1 MNETNP
7 TLPQKPITFKKKFPL
22 EKGELIAFLSTE
34 TGFSKSL
41 LKKLLTNGA
50 VWFTKANGGKRQRV
64 RRATFELFQGAIVE
78 LFYDPKF
85 LDIEIPEPVL
95 LKDTKEW
102 GIWFKPAGL
111 LSQGN
116 NFGDQASIERIVEK
130 TKGKAY
136 LLHRLDREAQGLMLF
151 AYNEKSARIFSEK
164 FQKRTIKKFYEIEV
178 VGDMTKEQPMSGD
191 IEFDLDGKSAKTSYT
206 ILSVQNT
213 DELVTT
219 KVAVEIHTGR
229 LHQIRRH
236 FAMLDFPV
244 YGDPKYGKNNKNSDG
259 MRLRATKLEFKDP
272 YTQSWIVAELN
283 DENTL
288 KQA

>member
-1 MNETNP
+1 MNDINP
-7 TLPQKPITFKKKFPL
+7 ALPQKPITFKKKFPL

-41 LKKLLTNGA
+41 LKKLLVNGA

-85 LDIEIPEPVL
+85 LDVTIPEPKL

-116 NFGDQASIERIVEK
+116 NYGDHASIERIVEK

-151 AYNEKSARIFSEK
+151 AYTDKSARIFSEK

-178 VGDMTKEQPMSGD
+178 VGDMSKEQPMTGD
-191 IEFDLDGKSAKTSYT
+191 IEFDLDGKPAKTSYKIIST
-206 ILSVQNT
+206 HESP
-213 DELVTT
+213 DLVTT
-219 KVAVEIHTGR
+219 KIEVELHTGR

-236 FAMLDFPV
+236 FAMLDFPI
-244 YGDPKYGKNNKNSDG
+244 YGDPKYGKNNKNLDG
-259 MRLRATKLEFKDP
+259 MRLKATRLEFKDP
-272 YTQSWIVAELN
+272 FTQAWIVAELN

-288 KQA
+288 KQV